1 MNLKKLLMMKE
12 KLNEI
17 KAIFQKTSA
26 KLDIGINELF
36 KIIEQKFIN
45 TDTENILY
53 LTKKEEKLKK
63 EPLELTNKISY
74 EYEHLEIKKD
84 INQNIILK
92 SNNKMTD
99 EEIFC
104 VPVIGDNNVGKTCL
118 LKKILNKNF
127 DLKINIPAVTIGID
141 SYLYQTSIN
150 KE

>member
-1 MNLKKLLMMKE
+1 M
-12 KLNEI
+12 
-17 KAIFQKTSA
+17 
-26 KLDIGINELF
+26 F
-36 KIIEQKFIN
+36 KIIEQKFIK

-74 EYEHLEIKKD
+74 EYKHLETKKD

-99 EEIFC
+99 EEIFY

-150 KE
+150 KRMKICF